1 MRARGAVS
9 VVQAAQRVYR
19 NKEMIQLMNSE
30 QTMIFSDN
38 LCAIVLLGM
47 LQSVKDLIILS
58 KSEEKRNFQMGFV
71 TSAIILGGHTGELL
85 LKYKLEREETPFKRN
100 HDLYELY
107 ELLKD
112 ESKVAIQDEFE
123 ALLSEGNTSSS
134 NLPNGWHN
142 TESVFN
148 SARLSSVEWRYLIE
162 TNPKKPR
169 QSPDINPDILYTAVL
184 SVFRTTPLIHSRTT
198 FETIAIED
206 LPPDVRA
213 RAMAA
218 LK

>member
-1 MRARGAVS
+1 
-9 VVQAAQRVYR
+9 
-19 NKEMIQLMNSE
+19 MIQLMNSE

-85 LKYKLEREETPFKRN
+85 LKYKLEREGTPFKRG
-100 HDLYELY
+100 HDLYDLY

-112 ESKVAIQDEFE
+112 ESKVEIQGEFD
-123 ALLSEGNTSSS
+123 ALLSEANTSSS

-142 TESVFN
+142 AESVYK
-148 SARLSSVEWRYLIE
+148 SARLASVEWRYLME
-162 TNPKKPR
+162 TNPQNPR
-169 QSPDINPDILYTAVL
+169 QSPDIDPDILYTAL
-184 SVFRTTPLIHSRTT
+184 FSVFRTTPLIHSMPT